1 MAFDG
6 GPLRKAMALSWH
18 CVYTLPKKEIM
29 LTQATKLNT
38 RLCDWF
44 LLLSHMFS
52 IFTVPEP
59 LCFRHFG
66 RAIEKSL
73 LDALASGRPHRAAAA
88 PNIVSDASATA
99 RRVA

>member
-38 RLCDWF
+38 RPCDWF

-52 IFTVPEP
+52 IYLPSLNLYMYVF
-59 LCFRHFG
+59 
-66 RAIEKSL
+66 AIL
-73 LDALASGRPHRAAAA
+73 
-88 PNIVSDASATA
+88 IA
-99 RRVA
+99 RLKILYSTR

>member
-1 MAFDG
+1 
-6 GPLRKAMALSWH
+6 
-18 CVYTLPKKEIM
+18 
-29 LTQATKLNT
+29 
-38 RLCDWF
+38 
-44 LLLSHMFS
+44 MFS

-73 LDALASGRPHRAAAA
+73 LDSLASGRPHRAAAA